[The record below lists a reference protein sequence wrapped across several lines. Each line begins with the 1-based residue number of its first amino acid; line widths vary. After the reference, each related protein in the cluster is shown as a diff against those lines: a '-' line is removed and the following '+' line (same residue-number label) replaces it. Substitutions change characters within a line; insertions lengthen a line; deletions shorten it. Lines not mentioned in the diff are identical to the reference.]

1 MGGDSTFLYTHAF
14 AECFRHGIAVYIKMG
29 TVLKSLNTSYG
40 VNAIKPLI
48 PYMRLSIDTLI
59 FLMRLSID
67 TLIAF
72 ICKGGGFANTTTI
85 ATPEQ
90 GINGLI
96 P

>member
-1 MGGDSTFLYTHAF
+1 VGGDSTFLYTHAF

-59 FLMRLSID
+59 FLMRLSI
-67 TLIAF
+67 
-72 ICKGGGFANTTTI
+72 CKGGGFANTTTI